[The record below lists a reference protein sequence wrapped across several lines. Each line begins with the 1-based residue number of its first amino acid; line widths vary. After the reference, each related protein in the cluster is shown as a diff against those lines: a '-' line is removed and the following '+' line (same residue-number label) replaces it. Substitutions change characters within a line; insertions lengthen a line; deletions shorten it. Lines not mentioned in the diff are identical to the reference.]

1 VSRGS
6 DLAPLRDS
14 CHLKVSTSRSQ
25 TCTNLTSVAL
35 TVPKIFHGGKN
46 FKGVHNLKV
55 GHVTLTT
62 PLSGMVCYRQA
73 GTCYDKPTH
82 QIWSA

>member
-1 VSRGS
+1 MT
-6 DLAPLRDS
+6 LA
-14 CHLKVSTSRSQ
+14 
-25 TCTNLTSVAL
+25 SVI
-35 TVPKIFHGGKN
+35 PEI
-46 FKGVHNLKV
+46 FKGVQNLKV

-62 PLSGMVCYRQA
+62 PLSGTICHRQA

>member
-25 TCTNLTSVAL
+25 T
-35 TVPKIFHGGKN
+35 
-46 FKGVHNLKV
+46 VHKFD
-55 GHVTLTT
+55 
-62 PLSGMVCYRQA
+62 VCSFNRSEDISW
-73 GTCYDKPTH
+73 G
-82 QIWSA
+82 

>member
-1 VSRGS
+1 MQKS
-6 DLAPLRDS
+6 
-14 CHLKVSTSRSQ
+14 
-25 TCTNLTSVAL
+25 
-35 TVPKIFHGGKN
+35 
-46 FKGVHNLKV
+46 KV

-62 PLSGMVCYRQA
+62 TPLGTVCHRQA